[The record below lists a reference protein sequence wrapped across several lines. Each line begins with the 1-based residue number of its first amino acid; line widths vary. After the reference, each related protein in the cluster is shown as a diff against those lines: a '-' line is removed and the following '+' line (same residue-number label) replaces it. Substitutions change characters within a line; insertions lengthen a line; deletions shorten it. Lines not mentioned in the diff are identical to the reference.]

1 LLVLGRRYLKGDRPL
16 RLSELAIELNL
27 PLSLVEE
34 QVEHLIE
41 CGFVSRLN
49 EPEGINL
56 MKPAELI
63 SVKEVL
69 DTIRNGSPPGAFVPA
84 DTGDSISNVLRR
96 RDEAIEQALAGQTLR
111 SLVIEQNHQAME

>member
-1 LLVLGRRYLKGDRPL
+1 
-16 RLSELAIELNL
+16 
-27 PLSLVEE
+27 
-34 QVEHLIE
+34 
-41 CGFVSRLN
+41 
-49 EPEGINL
+49 